1 MVAYVVDTL
10 LNHGFLVM
18 KPSNGHKKFA
28 LNPDRRVEL
37 LKMLRNRRLEG
48 ALQQV
53 LSRSAATES
62 CRVLDCLASYETP

>member
-37 LKMLRNRRLEG
+37 LKCCGIVAWRERCNRFCHE
-48 ALQQV
+48 AQQP
-53 LSRSAATES
+53 
-62 CRVLDCLASYETP
+62 RVVAYWIA